1 MEATSLHGVKYIA
14 EDGRHWTERLL
25 WTFLVLLGSD
35 SIAFPQQQQYHNN
48 LRFIITFIFIWP
60 IWRKYLDSPTLTTI
74 GSTNY
79 PIWEVGILQ
88 HDGENSNILSGIVRK
103 AKRCM
108 CKYKTRIYLCLSILV

>member
-108 CKYKTRIYLCLSILV
+108 RRYKTRIYLCLSILV